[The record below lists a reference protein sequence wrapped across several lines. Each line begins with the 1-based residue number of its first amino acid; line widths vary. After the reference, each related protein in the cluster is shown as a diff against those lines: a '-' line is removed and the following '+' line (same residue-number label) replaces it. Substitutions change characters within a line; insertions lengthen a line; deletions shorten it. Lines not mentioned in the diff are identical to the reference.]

1 MTIALVLFAIAAV
14 GGLVLATIRFR
25 GKPYPPLG
33 LALVHGGAAAAALI
47 ALIVGISQAA
57 STPNAVTTALVLFLV
72 AAVAGFVL
80 FSNHLR
86 KIALPQGLIVAH
98 ALVAVAAFLI
108 LLMAVV

>member
-1 MTIALVLFAIAAV
+1 MTTALILFAIAAV

-33 LALVHGGAAAAALI
+33 LALIHGGAAAAALI
-47 ALIVGISQAA
+47 ALVVAVSQAT
-57 STPNAVTTALVLFLV
+57 SPPNAVTTALILFLV